1 MGEVIRFSKA
11 KKRLRGLVEER
22 EAAENRAKHG
32 RTKSQR
38 TKEEAEQEKM
48 RDALDQ
54 AKRDDK
60 EPA

>member
-22 EAAENRAKHG
+22 TAAENRSKHG

-38 TKEEAEQEKM
+38 SKEAAERKKIN
-48 RDALDQ
+48 DTLDQ
-54 AKRDDK
+54 AKRDDS
-60 EPA
+60 ERS